1 VILRKSSFKTQTF
14 EDLRV
19 EGEVA
24 IRRRI
29 AKK

>member
-1 VILRKSSFKTQTF
+1 VILRKSGFKAQTF

-19 EGEVA
+19 EEEVA